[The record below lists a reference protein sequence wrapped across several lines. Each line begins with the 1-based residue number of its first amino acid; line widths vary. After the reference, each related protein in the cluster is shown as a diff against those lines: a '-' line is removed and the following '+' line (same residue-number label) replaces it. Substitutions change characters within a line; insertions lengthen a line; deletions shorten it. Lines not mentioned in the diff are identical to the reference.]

1 MNQQN
6 IQELSEQQLRESYT
20 FDELI
25 NLVGD
30 IQNENVR
37 LTAEVKYRSERM
49 KQMRKV
55 IKQQA
60 DLIESEDK

>member
-1 MNQQN
+1 MQQN
-6 IQELSEQQLRESYT
+6 IQELSEQQIRESFTY
-20 FDELI
+20 DELI
-25 NLVGD
+25 NLVGEL
-30 IQNENVR
+30 QNENLR
-37 LTAEVKYRSERM
+37 LTAEVKYRNDRM